1 MMFRIE
7 RKQVLLAIAYT
18 PNVIKKNQLYAH
30 VMWNYNATVLSLAVT
45 PCLALGHT
53 FVDVKLNL
61 FDLISILWKQTTSY
75 DVHRQLF
82 EPVNF
87 IRCCVGATRVY
98 QFRFDWSYS
107 FSWILHSLL

>member
-18 PNVIKKNQLYAH
+18 PNVIKKKSAVCTRDVKLQCNCLI
-30 VMWNYNATVLSLAVT
+30 LAVT

-61 FDLISILWKQTTSY
+61 FDLISIL
-75 DVHRQLF
+75 
-82 EPVNF
+82 
-87 IRCCVGATRVY
+87 
-98 QFRFDWSYS
+98 
-107 FSWILHSLL
+107 